1 MISGRAVDIV
11 QPDVGYIGGI
21 SRARKVAVLA
31 EAAGIPCTPHC
42 ANDSLLQVFSLH
54 LAAAMPAC
62 TQYQEW
68 SIETTPWTHGVY
80 EPALRVVDGRVDA
93 PTAPGWGV
101 QLDPAFVREA
111 ELHHLRCL
119 SSRAAPTRG
128 TRRRPVPSPGRE
140 YRGRVVRSG
149 RVLRRSP
156 GPPAVAG
163 RPGCRSR
170 RSARPRP

>member
-1 MISGRAVDIV
+1 VGRAIRVGRLLEEYGYFRFEGPCPLPELEQTAQVAAALDVPVSGGEQDISLPQFHRMISGRAVDIV

-42 ANDSLLQVFSLH
+42 ANDSLLQGFSLH

-68 SIETTPWTHGVY
+68 SIETTPWTQGVY

-111 ELHHLRCL
+111 ELTT
-119 SSRAAPTRG
+119 SAA
-128 TRRRPVPSPGRE
+128 
-140 YRGRVVRSG
+140 
-149 RVLRRSP
+149 
-156 GPPAVAG
+156 
-163 RPGCRSR
+163 
-170 RSARPRP
+170 